1 MSLKD
6 ILAIVTSEAANE
18 PVIAFAEQ
26 LARQN
31 SGRVTAAL
39 VNWEPNYA
47 PVEGLAVD
55 PLYGQLLEDARDHLR
70 SEADKLKARL
80 LQGEIGAVVESYLMD
95 IGAAGSVL
103 GLRARHADV
112 SLVAKPTKLNADS
125 VRAVLEAAL
134 FESGRP
140 VIIVPPEWRP
150 APIGRRVL
158 FAWKPTREAA
168 RALGDADDFIRAAE
182 GVSVVTVDGKPSRGY
197 GEQPGADI
205 TAHLAFRG
213 AKAELFNLGS
223 GGLTE
228 ADAILG
234 QALAVGADLIV
245 MGAYGRSRMSEF
257 IFGGVTREVLK
268 HATVPVLM
276 SH

>member
-1 MSLKD
+1 MSFKD
-6 ILAIVTSEAANE
+6 ILAIVTSQGSSE

-26 LARQN
+26 LAQQT

-55 PLYGQLLEDARDHLR
+55 PLYGQLLEDARDQLR
-70 SEADKLKARL
+70 SEADKLKTRL
-80 LQGEIGAVVESYLMD
+80 LQGEAAAVAESYLID
-95 IGAAGSVL
+95 QGAASVVL

-112 SLVAKPTKLNADS
+112 SVVAKPTKLNANS
-125 VRAVLEAAL
+125 VQPILDAAL

-158 FAWKPTREAA
+158 FAWKPSREAA
-168 RALGDADDFIRAAE
+168 RALGDADAFICAAE
-182 GVSVVTVDGKPSRGY
+182 AVSVVTVDGKPSRGY

-205 TAHLAFRG
+205 TAHLAYRG
-213 AKAELFNLGS
+213 AKAELFNLAS

-228 ADAILG
+228 AEAILRH
-234 QALAVGADLIV
+234 ALAVGADLIV
-245 MGAYGRSRMSEF
+245 MGGYGRARMSEF
-257 IFGGVTREVLK
+257 IFGGVTREILK
-268 HATVPVLM
+268 HAKLPVLM

>member
-1 MSLKD
+1 MSVKD
-6 ILAIVTSEAANE
+6 ILAIVTSAASNE

-26 LARQN
+26 LAQQTG
-31 SGRVTAAL
+31 GRVTAAL

-47 PVEGLAVD
+47 PVEVLAVD
-55 PLYGQLLEDARDHLR
+55 PLYGQLLEDARDQLR
-70 SEADKLKARL
+70 GEADKLKVRL
-80 LQGEIGAVVESYLMD
+80 LQGETAAAVESYLID
-95 IGAAGSVL
+95 RGAAGVAL
-103 GLRARHADV
+103 GLRARHADL

-125 VRAVLEAAL
+125 VQAILDAAL

-140 VIIVPPEWRP
+140 VIIVPPEWKP

-168 RALGDADDFIRAAE
+168 RALGDADDLICAAE

-205 TAHLAFRG
+205 TAHLAYRG
-213 AKAELFNLGS
+213 AKAELFNLAS

-228 ADAILG
+228 AEAILR

-245 MGAYGRSRMSEF
+245 MGGYGRSRMSEF
-257 IFGGVTREVLK
+257 IFGGVTREILK
-268 HATVPVLM
+268 QTTLPVLM